1 MPIVQKIHGHLEKY
15 GDSSP
20 QDQEEIRE
28 TDQVE
33 TVNDEIGENHEIFGE
48 KRSKEGPLGL
58 VLCPTRELA
67 VQVHDQIKLLSTHTK
82 VKTAVIIGGM
92 SDDKQGN
99 LFYL

>member
-1 MPIVQKIHGHLEKY
+1 M
-15 GDSSP
+15 
-20 QDQEEIRE
+20 E

-33 TVNDEIGENHEIFGE
+33 TLNEDIGENHEIFGA
-48 KRSKEGPLGL
+48 KRIKEGPLGL

-92 SDDKQGN
+92 SAPRGFMHPCV
-99 LFYL
+99 LWCVWRGARL

>member
-15 GDSSP
+15 GDSTP
-20 QDQEEIRE
+20 QDQDEIME

-33 TVNDEIGENHEIFGE
+33 TLDEDIGENHEIFGA
-48 KRSKEGPLGL
+48 KRIKEGPLGL

-92 SDDKQGN
+92 SDDKQGKV
-99 LFYL
+99 LG